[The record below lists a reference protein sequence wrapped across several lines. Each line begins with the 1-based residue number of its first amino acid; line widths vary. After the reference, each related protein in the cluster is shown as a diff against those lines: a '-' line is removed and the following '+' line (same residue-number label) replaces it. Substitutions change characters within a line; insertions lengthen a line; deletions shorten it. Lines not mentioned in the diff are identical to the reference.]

1 MTTLT
6 RKQREVQERE
16 LRLLEVARKMLI
28 EHGFA
33 GLNMDEIAR
42 ATEYSKGTVYG
53 HFSSKEDLV
62 TALAIQSMEQRLRL
76 FELAFRFEALPR
88 ERMLAIGFAD
98 ELFVRL
104 HPSYFQSELVIKMA
118 NLKSRVS
125 QERTEILEK
134 LDQQCFSFL
143 MRIIEEAVERGDLK
157 FAEPSQPAD
166 LVFALFALAIGS
178 STVIMNF
185 CPLLEKFKIAD
196 PFASLRQNAQL
207 LLDGFAWKPLRSE
220 WNYASTYQR
229 IATELFPDECQRVDL
244 G

>member
-33 GLNMDEIAR
+33 GLNMDEVAR

-62 TALAIQSMEQRLRL
+62 TALAIQSMEQRLLL
-76 FELAFRFEALPR
+76 FERAFRFEALPR
-88 ERMLAIGFAD
+88 ERMLAIGVAD

-104 HPSYFQSELVIKMA
+104 HPSYFRSELVIKMA
-118 NLKSRVS
+118 NLESRVS
-125 QERTEILEK
+125 PERTEILGK

-143 MRIIEEAVERGDLK
+143 MKIIDVALDRGDLT

-166 LVFALFALAIGS
+166 LVFALFSLAIGS

-185 CPLLEKFKIAD
+185 CPLLEKFQIAD
-196 PFASLRQNAQL
+196 PFASCRENAQI
-207 LLDGFAWKPLRSE
+207 LLDGFAWKPLRSD
-220 WNYASTYQR
+220 WDYAATYQR
-229 IATELFPDECQRVDL
+229 IATEIFPDECQRIAR